1 MPTLLL
7 VDSSAEE
14 RARCRAMIK
23 DGGDMFEFAEA
34 DGGRAAAEFVERN
47 PPDCILYSLD
57 FLSRVRSRNSTSAII
72 MLSAIDDSRQSV
84 EALKQGADDY
94 LLRDGLTAD
103 GLRRAIRGAVHTRAL
118 EKQLQGQRD
127 RLQLFFRLVDQSSDA
142 LLVVDGAD
150 RRLIEVNSATA
161 LHFGYRQ
168 GELLG
173 SDYRDHPLFESAREG
188 LDSLADEN
196 ASVDQV
202 RFECDLRCRDGRLV
216 PVELNGKRIHIG
228 NKSYVV
234 AMIRDVSSR
243 RALES
248 HLRRQSLVDNL
259 TGVDNRRAF
268 DRRLEAEWSRA
279 SRVMAPIAL
288 LMIDV
293 DHFKAYNDSLGHV
306 AGDDCLRSV
315 AQTLQHVFRRAG
327 DHLSRYGGEEFAGL
341 IAHADLDGALRTAS
355 AALEAIRE
363 MRLPH
368 PASPAA
374 PYVTVSIGVAV
385 QLVEAAQHPSTLIQ
399 RADEALYQAK
409 RTGRNRIE
417 IAG

>member
-1 MPTLLL
+1 
-7 VDSSAEE
+7 
-14 RARCRAMIK
+14 
-23 DGGDMFEFAEA
+23 
-34 DGGRAAAEFVERN
+34 
-47 PPDCILYSLD
+47 
-57 FLSRVRSRNSTSAII
+57 
-72 MLSAIDDSRQSV
+72 
-84 EALKQGADDY
+84 
-94 LLRDGLTAD
+94 
-103 GLRRAIRGAVHTRAL
+103 
-118 EKQLQGQRD
+118 
-127 RLQLFFRLVDQSSDA
+127 
-142 LLVVDGAD
+142 
-150 RRLIEVNSATA
+150 
-161 LHFGYRQ
+161 
-168 GELLG
+168 
-173 SDYRDHPLFESAREG
+173 
-188 LDSLADEN
+188 
-196 ASVDQV
+196 
-202 RFECDLRCRDGRLV
+202 
-216 PVELNGKRIHIG
+216 
-228 NKSYVV
+228 
-234 AMIRDVSSR
+234 
-243 RALES
+243 
-248 HLRRQSLVDNL
+248 
-259 TGVDNRRAF
+259 
-268 DRRLEAEWSRA
+268 
-279 SRVMAPIAL
+279 MAPIAL